1 MTKNY
6 QSKPRSWGAF
16 SSPDAERSNVMVY
29 TRNISDAVVWV
40 GGSDRRLAL
49 FENLFPIPRGVSYN
63 SYLILDEK
71 TALLD
76 TVDSSIALQF
86 LQNVRETLGDRPLD
100 YLIVNHME
108 PDHCAT
114 IEMLLPYYP
123 DLKIVGNQKTF
134 QMIRQFYDFDVDKHA
149 VVVKEGDALELGQ
162 HTLRFYTAPM
172 VHWPEVMVSYEEK
185 EKILFSAD
193 AFGTFGAV
201 DGALFNDQVD
211 FDKDWLFDARRYYGN
226 IVGKYGP
233 QVQAALK
240 KLSGLDI
247 AAICPLHGPIWRSD
261 LGYLLGKYDLWS
273 RYEPEEKAV
282 AIFYA
287 SMYGN
292 TENAANLL
300 ASSLAQAGVKNVK
313 VYDVSSTHV
322 SDLIAEIFRCS
333 HIVLAAPTYNN
344 GIYPAM
350 ANLLHDMAALQ
361 LRNRTVGIVENGTW
375 NPASGKLMRAQLE
388 ALKDMT
394 ILEPTVTLKSSL
406 KAESKAQLEALKD
419 AIVASL

>member
-1 MTKNY
+1 
-6 QSKPRSWGAF
+6 
-16 SSPDAERSNVMVY
+16 MVY
-29 TRNISDAVVWV
+29 TRNVSDSVVWV

-63 SYLILDEK
+63 SYVILDEK

-76 TVDSSIALQF
+76 TADSSITLQF
-86 LQNVRETLGDRPLD
+86 LENVRATLGDRPLD

-114 IEMLLPYYP
+114 IETLLPYYP
-123 DLKIVGNQKTF
+123 NLKIVGNAKTF
-134 QMIRQFYDFDVDKHA
+134 QMMRQFFDFDVDSRA
-149 VVVKEGDALELGQ
+149 LVVKEGDALELGQ

-172 VHWPEVMVSYEEK
+172 VHWPEVMVSYEES

-201 DGALFNDQVD
+201 DGGLFNDEVD
-211 FDKDWLFDARRYYGN
+211 FDKDWLDDARRYYSN
-226 IVGKYGP
+226 IVGKYGA

-247 AAICPLHGPIWRSD
+247 QTICPLHGPIWRSD

-273 RYEPEEKAV
+273 RYEPEDKAV

-287 SMYGN
+287 SMYGH

-300 ASSLAQAGVKNVK
+300 ADSLAAAGVKDVK

-322 SDLIAEIFRCS
+322 SELISQVFRCS
-333 HIVLAAPTYNN
+333 HIVLACPTYNN
-344 GIYPAM
+344 SIYPAM
-350 ANLLHDMAALQ
+350 YNFLHDMKALLVQ
-361 LRNRTVGIVENGTW
+361 NRTVGIIENGTW
-375 NPASGKLMRAQLE
+375 NPASGKLMRLRLDE
-388 ALKDMT
+388 MKNMNV
-394 ILEPTVTLKSSL
+394 LEPVVTLKSAL
-406 KAESKAQLEALKD
+406 KADSKAQLDALKD
-419 AIVASL
+419 AIVASLNG

>member
-1 MTKNY
+1 
-6 QSKPRSWGAF
+6 
-16 SSPDAERSNVMVY
+16 MVY

-123 DLKIVGNQKTF
+123 NLKIVGNQKTF

-247 AAICPLHGPIWRSD
+247 QTICPLHGPIWRSD

-300 ASSLAQAGVKNVK
+300 ADSLANAGVKNVK

>member
-1 MTKNY
+1 
-6 QSKPRSWGAF
+6 
-16 SSPDAERSNVMVY
+16 MVY
-29 TRNISDAVVWV
+29 TRNVSDSVVWV

-63 SYLILDEK
+63 SYVILDEK

-76 TVDSSIALQF
+76 TADSSITLQF
-86 LQNVRETLGDRPLD
+86 LENVRATLGDRPLD

-114 IEMLLPYYP
+114 LETLLPYYP
-123 DLKIVGNQKTF
+123 NLKIVGNAKTF
-134 QMIRQFYDFDVDKHA
+134 QMMRQFFDFDVDSRA
-149 VVVKEGDALELGQ
+149 LVVKEGDALELGQ

-172 VHWPEVMVSYEEK
+172 VHWPEVMVSYEES

-201 DGALFNDQVD
+201 DGGLFNDEVD
-211 FDKDWLFDARRYYGN
+211 FDKDWLDDARRYYSN
-226 IVGKYGP
+226 IVGKYGA

-247 AAICPLHGPIWRSD
+247 QTICPLHGPIWRSD

-273 RYEPEEKAV
+273 RYEPEDKAV

-287 SMYGN
+287 SMYGH

-300 ASSLAQAGVKNVK
+300 ADSLAAAGVKDVK

-322 SDLIAEIFRCS
+322 SELISQVFRCS
-333 HIVLAAPTYNN
+333 HIVLACPTYNN
-344 GIYPAM
+344 SIYPAM
-350 ANLLHDMAALQ
+350 YNFLHDMKALLVQ
-361 LRNRTVGIVENGTW
+361 NRTVGIIENGTW
-375 NPASGKLMRAQLE
+375 NPASGKLMRLRLDE
-388 ALKDMT
+388 MKNMNV
-394 ILEPTVTLKSSL
+394 LEPVVTLKSAL
-406 KAESKAQLEALKD
+406 KADSKAQLDALKD
-419 AIVASL
+419 AIVASLNG

>member
-1 MTKNY
+1 
-6 QSKPRSWGAF
+6 
-16 SSPDAERSNVMVY
+16 MVY
-29 TRNISDAVVWV
+29 TRNVSDSVVWV

-63 SYLILDEK
+63 SYVILDEK

-76 TVDSSIALQF
+76 TADSSITLQF
-86 LQNVRETLGDRPLD
+86 LENVRATLGDRPLD

-114 IEMLLPYYP
+114 IETLLPYYP
-123 DLKIVGNQKTF
+123 NLKIVGNAKTF
-134 QMIRQFYDFDVDKHA
+134 QMMRQFFDFDVDSRA
-149 VVVKEGDALELGQ
+149 LVVKEGDALELGQ

-172 VHWPEVMVSYEEK
+172 VHWPEVMVSYEES

-201 DGALFNDQVD
+201 DGGLFNDEVD
-211 FDKDWLFDARRYYGN
+211 FDKDWLDDARRYYSN
-226 IVGKYGP
+226 IVGKYGA

-247 AAICPLHGPIWRSD
+247 QTICPLHGPIWRSD

-273 RYEPEEKAV
+273 RYEPEDKAV

-287 SMYGN
+287 SMYGH

-300 ASSLAQAGVKNVK
+300 ANSLAAAGVKDVK

-322 SDLIAEIFRCS
+322 SELISQVFRCS
-333 HIVLAAPTYNN
+333 HIVLACPTYNN
-344 GIYPAM
+344 SIYPAM
-350 ANLLHDMAALQ
+350 YNFLHDMKALLVQ
-361 LRNRTVGIVENGTW
+361 NRTVGIIENGTW
-375 NPASGKLMRAQLE
+375 NPASGKLMRLRLDE
-388 ALKDMT
+388 MKNMNV
-394 ILEPTVTLKSSL
+394 LEPVVTLKSAL
-406 KAESKAQLEALKD
+406 KADSKAQLDALKD
-419 AIVASL
+419 AIVASLNG

>member
-1 MTKNY
+1 
-6 QSKPRSWGAF
+6 
-16 SSPDAERSNVMVY
+16 MVY
-29 TRNISDAVVWV
+29 TRNVSDSVVWV

-63 SYLILDEK
+63 SYVILDEK

-76 TVDSSIALQF
+76 TADSSITLQF
-86 LQNVRETLGDRPLD
+86 LENVRATLGDRPLD

-114 IEMLLPYYP
+114 IETLLPYYP
-123 DLKIVGNQKTF
+123 NLKIVGNAKTF
-134 QMIRQFYDFDVDKHA
+134 QMMRQFFDFDVDSRA
-149 VVVKEGDALELGQ
+149 LVVKEGDALELGQ

-172 VHWPEVMVSYEEK
+172 VHWPEVMVSYEES

-201 DGALFNDQVD
+201 DGGLFNDEVD
-211 FDKDWLFDARRYYGN
+211 FDKDWLDDARRYYSN
-226 IVGKYGP
+226 IVGKYGA

-247 AAICPLHGPIWRSD
+247 QTICPLHGPIWRSD

-273 RYEPEEKAV
+273 RYEPEDKAV

-287 SMYGN
+287 SMYGH

-300 ASSLAQAGVKNVK
+300 ADSLAAAGVKDVK

-322 SDLIAEIFRCS
+322 SELISQVFRCS
-333 HIVLAAPTYNN
+333 HIVLACPTYNN
-344 GIYPAM
+344 SIYPAM
-350 ANLLHDMAALQ
+350 YNFLHDMKSLLVQ
-361 LRNRTVGIVENGTW
+361 NRTVGIIENGTW
-375 NPASGKLMRAQLE
+375 NPASGKLMRLRLDE
-388 ALKDMT
+388 MKNMNV
-394 ILEPTVTLKSSL
+394 LEPVVTLKSAL
-406 KAESKAQLEALKD
+406 KADSKAQLDALKD
-419 AIVASL
+419 AIVASLNG

>member
-1 MTKNY
+1 
-6 QSKPRSWGAF
+6 
-16 SSPDAERSNVMVY
+16 MVY
-29 TRNISDAVVWV
+29 TRNVSDSVVWV

-63 SYLILDEK
+63 SYVILDEK

-76 TVDSSIALQF
+76 TADSSITLQF
-86 LQNVRETLGDRPLD
+86 LENVRATLGDRPLD

-114 IEMLLPYYP
+114 IETLLPYYP
-123 DLKIVGNQKTF
+123 NLKIVGNAKTF
-134 QMIRQFYDFDVDKHA
+134 QMMRQFFDFDVDSRA
-149 VVVKEGDALELGQ
+149 LVVKEGDALELGQ

-172 VHWPEVMVSYEEK
+172 VHWPEVMVSYEES

-201 DGALFNDQVD
+201 DGGLFNDEVD
-211 FDKDWLFDARRYYGN
+211 FDKDWLDDARRYYSN
-226 IVGKYGP
+226 IVGKYGA

-247 AAICPLHGPIWRSD
+247 QTICPLHGPIWRSD

-273 RYEPEEKAV
+273 RYEPEDKAV

-287 SMYGN
+287 SMYGH

-300 ASSLAQAGVKNVK
+300 ADSLAATGVKDVK

-322 SDLIAEIFRCS
+322 SELISQVFRCS
-333 HIVLAAPTYNN
+333 HIVLACPTYNN
-344 GIYPAM
+344 SIYPAM
-350 ANLLHDMAALQ
+350 YNFLHDMKSLLVQ
-361 LRNRTVGIVENGTW
+361 NRTVGIIENGTW
-375 NPASGKLMRAQLE
+375 NPASGKLMRLRLDE
-388 ALKDMT
+388 MKNMNV
-394 ILEPTVTLKSSL
+394 LEPVVTLKSAL
-406 KAESKAQLEALKD
+406 RADSKAQLDALKD
-419 AIVASL
+419 AIVASLNG

>member
-1 MTKNY
+1 
-6 QSKPRSWGAF
+6 
-16 SSPDAERSNVMVY
+16 MVY
-29 TRNISDAVVWV
+29 TRNVSDSVVWV

-63 SYLILDEK
+63 SYVILDEK

-76 TVDSSIALQF
+76 TADSSITLQF
-86 LQNVRETLGDRPLD
+86 LENVRATLGDRPLN

-114 IEMLLPYYP
+114 IETLLPYYP
-123 DLKIVGNQKTF
+123 NLKIVGNAKTF
-134 QMIRQFYDFDVDKHA
+134 QMMRQFFDFDVDSRA
-149 VVVKEGDALELGQ
+149 LVVKEGDSLELGQ

-172 VHWPEVMVSYEEK
+172 VHWPEVMVSYEES

-201 DGALFNDQVD
+201 DGGLFNDEVD
-211 FDKDWLFDARRYYGN
+211 FDKDWLDDARRYYSN
-226 IVGKYGP
+226 IVGKYGA

-247 AAICPLHGPIWRSD
+247 QTICPLHGPIWRSD

-273 RYEPEEKAV
+273 RYEPEDKAV

-287 SMYGN
+287 SMYGH

-300 ASSLAQAGVKNVK
+300 ADSLAAAGVKDVK

-322 SDLIAEIFRCS
+322 SELISQVFRCS
-333 HIVLAAPTYNN
+333 HIVLACPTYNN
-344 GIYPAM
+344 SIYPAM
-350 ANLLHDMAALQ
+350 YNFLHDMKSLLVQ
-361 LRNRTVGIVENGTW
+361 NRTVGIIENGTW
-375 NPASGKLMRAQLE
+375 NPASGKLMRLRLDE
-388 ALKDMT
+388 MKNMNV
-394 ILEPTVTLKSSL
+394 LEPVVTLKSAL
-406 KAESKAQLEALKD
+406 KADSKAQLDALKD
-419 AIVASL
+419 AIVASLNG

>member
-1 MTKNY
+1 
-6 QSKPRSWGAF
+6 
-16 SSPDAERSNVMVY
+16 MVY

-247 AAICPLHGPIWRSD
+247 QTICPLHGPIWRSD

-300 ASSLAQAGVKNVK
+300 ADSLANAGVKNVK